1 MTDQDRERERK
12 KSRLRSRMLVTD
24 SDGRKSKRPAP
35 QPVFQKETAPPAA
48 EKDDRYELRL
58 FLYRALKSLLVL
70 IPAVGLVVGAF
81 ILYTNFQNKEY
92 LTCEVSWEKEIA
104 EGGASVYT
112 AYGSNVLKYN
122 QDGASYINSAGDVV
136 WNEAYEMR
144 APMVAINGSYAAIAD
159 REGRSIYIFD
169 ENGCQGQVSTT
180 LPVTAITVA
189 GQGMVAA
196 LLEEDEVCY
205 INFFDR
211 AGGRLDIEVK
221 MWMNSQGY
229 PVSFALSPSGT
240 QMMLSCIYADAGSMQ
255 NKLAFLNF
263 SEVGEELQDRTAG
276 GFELGGTVSPQVIF
290 MGDTRACA
298 FLDNGL
304 AFFSMQQLSP
314 KTPLLPEPGTRVTYA
329 EEIRSVFYDNTRIG
343 VITAGRD
350 GDFLYQLY
358 LYDSSGRLL
367 LDKGIDFDYETAQVS
382 NYGICLYNDS
392 ECRIYALNGR
402 QKYAGELG
410 GTIGKIVMLS
420 PYRLLRIGDQK
431 VAEVVLQ

>member
-1 MTDQDRERERK
+1 
-12 KSRLRSRMLVTD
+12 MLVTD
-24 SDGRKSKRPAP
+24 SDEKKPAGKKAAP
-35 QPVFQKETAPPAA
+35 QPAQKREAAPAPE
-48 EKDDRYELRL
+48 EKDDHYELRL
-58 FLYRALKSLLVL
+58 FLYRAFKSLLVL
-70 IPAVGLVVGAF
+70 IPAAGLVVGAF

-92 LTCEVSWEKEIA
+92 LTFEVSWEKEIA

-122 QDGASYINSAGDVV
+122 QDGASYINSAGEVV

-144 APMVAINGSYAAIAD
+144 APMAAVNGSYAAIAD

-180 LPVTAITVA
+180 LPVTGITVA
-189 GQGMVAA
+189 GQGMVAV

-211 AGGRLDIEVK
+211 AGGKLDIEVK

-229 PVSFALSPSGT
+229 PVAFALSPSGT

-276 GFELGGTVSPQVIF
+276 GFELGGTVAPQVVF

-343 VITAGRD
+343 VVTVGRN
-350 GDFLYQLY
+350 GDTPYQLY

-367 LDKGIDFDYETAQVS
+367 LDKGIDFDYETVQVC
-382 NYGICLYNDS
+382 NYGVCLYNRS
-392 ECRIYALNGR
+392 ECRIYSFNG
-402 QKYAGELG
+402 QLKYAGELG
-410 GTIGKIVMLS
+410 GSIGKLVMLS